1 MTQEKYFNRQIQLW
15 GERTQKSL
23 QHKKIAIIGDIK
35 NSRVASSNIE
45 LLPRFGLDLF
55 LVAPKKFKM
64 PSKFKTTKSIKK
76 IIDKVDIIMSLR
88 VQHERHKNNLTQEQL
103 QKNIKMK

>member
-1 MTQEKYFNRQIQLW
+1 M
-15 GERTQKSL
+15 
-23 QHKKIAIIGDIK
+23 KKIAIIGDIK

-103 QKNIKMK
+103 QKNIKKYPPCYTQ